1 MDLRKLSK
9 CVVVRQ
15 TEFNLHE
22 RTVKKIV
29 ESGTMQCEDSE
40 SY

>member
-22 RTVKKIV
+22 RTVKKI